1 MGRKKKVNK
10 QPMIQV
16 YGGIAVVFSLIVL
29 LHENTGFLG
38 QFFYQVSRFIFGDFY
53 FIVYAAAIL
62 VGLIICF
69 TAKLPAMGAR
79 RIIGL
84 CLMYTA
90 LMMALAIPEDKITGK
105 EVFTRFF
112 ADAGDIYNDVIPA
125 GGGIIGAV
133 LYGGFSTLI
142 SYVGSWIV
150 IAALMIVGILMIV
163 DMDRI
168 KELFSE
174 MSAKNQ
180 AKPKKVK
187 TKSEKVS
194 KKEFNII
201 ETQKTVIPD
210 FDEPEEEPII
220 EKKPVTVEEPRFVP
234 SAKKTEPA
242 EKNAVAKTP
251 TSSVGYSR
259 TGKKYVKPRL
269 SLLEKATS
277 MNSTAN
283 RNNANE
289 KGKLLI
295 EILEQFD
302 VPCTLTDAKIGPSV
316 TKFFVRPEPGIK
328 ISRITSLQENIKMAL
343 AVKDVRIEA
352 PVPGQSVVGI
362 EIPNADRTSVHM
374 SELLYRVPDKLN
386 RNPLTVALGKDLS
399 GDNVYAEINKL
410 PHLLIAGSTGS
421 GKSVCINSIIT
432 CLLLRSTPEEVKL
445 LLIDPKKVEFTPY
458 EDIPHLIGP
467 VINDTREAANALKS
481 IVEIMDNRYNEFHRA
496 GVRNITEYNLKAQEE
511 PEKYKHMVYI
521 VVIIDELADLMLTHG
536 KEVEAHIQRITQLA
550 RASGIHLIVATQRP
564 STDVITG
571 TIKTNIPSRIAFAV
585 SSAIDSRIILDQVGA
600 ERLIGYGDMLY
611 IPMGESAA
619 NRIQGVYV
627 SDKEIN
633 AITDFVKS
641 QGAPEY
647 DDAFVNNSLDGSGDE
662 GVERL
667 SADPA
672 YSEVK
677 RFVAQ
682 TKKASTSAIQRRF
695 GFGYNRAA
703 RIIDFLE
710 QEGAIGP
717 VNGSKPREVYITEAD
732 CD

>member
-1 MGRKKKVNK
+1 MAKKKK
-10 QPMIQV
+10 AKKEPMLQA

-29 LHENTGFLG
+29 LHESTGFLG
-38 QFFYQVSRFIFGDFY
+38 QFFYQLSRFLFGDFY
-53 FIVYAAAIL
+53 YLVYAIAIIFGLMVFFMASIPQLGAKKITGL
-62 VGLIICF
+62 V
-69 TAKLPAMGAR
+69 
-79 RIIGL
+79 
-84 CLMYTA
+84 LMYIA
-90 LMMALAIPEDKITGK
+90 LMMALAIPEDKITGR
-105 EVFTRFF
+105 EVFARFREQAADIF
-112 ADAGDIYNDVIPA
+112 ADMIPA
-125 GGGIIGAV
+125 GGGAIGTV
-133 LYGGFSTLI
+133 LYGGFSFFI
-142 SYVGSWIV
+142 SWLGSIIV
-150 IAALMIVGILMIV
+150 IVALCLLGILLLV
-163 DMDRI
+163 DI
-168 KELFSE
+168 KQLKGVGDVVSKATASTRKKISEL
-174 MSAKNQ
+174 
-180 AKPKKVK
+180 PKKVK
-187 TKSEKVS
+187 KE
-194 KKEFNII
+194 KKEPAPPVI
-201 ETQKTVIPD
+201 EDLITEVKPVEQMS
-210 FDEPEEEPII
+210 FDEEEMDKTPVAVKKPEEKPEPKQ
-220 EKKPVTVEEPRFVP
+220 ENANV
-234 SAKKTEPA
+234 KT
-242 EKNAVAKTP
+242 K
-251 TSSVGYSR
+251 SVGYSR

-269 SLLEKATS
+269 SLLEKATTMS
-277 MNSTAN
+277 STAN
-283 RNNANE
+283 RTNASE

-295 EILEQFD
+295 EILDQFD

-362 EIPNADRTSVHM
+362 EIPNAERTSVKM
-374 SELLYRVPDKLN
+374 SELLYKVPDKYN
-386 RNPLTVALGKDLS
+386 KNPLTVALGKDLS

-410 PHLLIAGSTGS
+410 PHMLIAGSTGS

-432 CLLLRSTPEEVKL
+432 TLLLRTTPEEVKL

-458 EDIPHLIGP
+458 EEIPHLIGP
-467 VINDTREAANALKS
+467 VINDTAEAANALKS

-496 GVRNITEYNLKAQEE
+496 GVRNITEYNRKAQNDETL
-511 PEKYKHMVYI
+511 KHMVYI

-536 KEVEAHIQRITQLA
+536 KDVEAYIQRITQLA

-619 NRIQGVYV
+619 NRLQGVYV
-627 SDKEIN
+627 SDSEIK
-633 AITDFVKS
+633 AITDFVRS

-647 DDAFVNNSLDGSGDE
+647 DDAFVNNAFGGDGDE

-667 SADPA
+667 SQDPA
-672 YSEVK
+672 YDEVK

-682 TKKASTSAIQRRF
+682 TKRASTSSIQRRF

-703 RIIDFLE
+703 RIIDYLE

>member
-1 MGRKKKVNK
+1 ML
-10 QPMIQV
+10 QA

-29 LHENTGFLG
+29 LHESTGFLG
-38 QFFYQVSRFIFGDFY
+38 QFFYQLSRFLFGDFY
-53 FIVYAAAIL
+53 YLVYAIAIIFGLMVFFMASIPQLGAKKITGL
-62 VGLIICF
+62 V
-69 TAKLPAMGAR
+69 
-79 RIIGL
+79 
-84 CLMYTA
+84 LMYIA
-90 LMMALAIPEDKITGK
+90 LMMALAIPEDKITGR
-105 EVFTRFF
+105 EVFARFREQAADIF
-112 ADAGDIYNDVIPA
+112 ADMIPA
-125 GGGIIGAV
+125 GGGAIGTV
-133 LYGGFSTLI
+133 LYGGFSFFI
-142 SYVGSWIV
+142 SWLGSIIV
-150 IAALMIVGILMIV
+150 IVALCLLGILLLV
-163 DMDRI
+163 DI
-168 KELFSE
+168 KQLKGVGDVVSKATASTRKKISEL
-174 MSAKNQ
+174 
-180 AKPKKVK
+180 PKKVK
-187 TKSEKVS
+187 KE
-194 KKEFNII
+194 KKEPAPPVI
-201 ETQKTVIPD
+201 EDLITEVKPVEQMS
-210 FDEPEEEPII
+210 FDEEEMDKTPAAVKKPEEKPEPKQ
-220 EKKPVTVEEPRFVP
+220 EAASV
-234 SAKKTEPA
+234 KT
-242 EKNAVAKTP
+242 K
-251 TSSVGYSR
+251 SVGYSR

-269 SLLEKATS
+269 SLLEKATTMS
-277 MNSTAN
+277 STAN
-283 RNNANE
+283 RTNASE

-295 EILEQFD
+295 EILDQFD

-362 EIPNADRTSVHM
+362 EIPNAERTSVKM
-374 SELLYRVPDKLN
+374 SELLYKVPDKYN
-386 RNPLTVALGKDLS
+386 KNPLTVALGNDLS

-410 PHLLIAGSTGS
+410 PHMLIAGSTGS

-432 CLLLRSTPEEVKL
+432 TLLLRTTPEEVKL

-458 EDIPHLIGP
+458 EEIPHLIGP
-467 VINDTREAANALKS
+467 VINDTAEAANALKS

-496 GVRNITEYNLKAQEE
+496 GVRNITEYNRKAQNDETL
-511 PEKYKHMVYI
+511 KHMVYI

-536 KEVEAHIQRITQLA
+536 KDVEAYIQRITQLA

-619 NRIQGVYV
+619 NRLQGVYV
-627 SDKEIN
+627 SDGEIK
-633 AITDFVKS
+633 AITDFVRS

-647 DDAFVNNSLDGSGDE
+647 DDAFVNNAFGGDGDE

-667 SADPA
+667 SQDPA
-672 YSEVK
+672 YDEVK

-682 TKKASTSAIQRRF
+682 TKRASTSSIQRRF

-703 RIIDFLE
+703 RIIDYLE

>member
-1 MGRKKKVNK
+1 MARKKKAK
-10 QPMIQV
+10 KEPMLQA

-29 LHENTGFLG
+29 LHESTGFLG
-38 QFFYQVSRFIFGDFY
+38 QFFYQLSRFLFGDFY
-53 FIVYAAAIL
+53 YLVYAIAII
-62 VGLIICF
+62 VGLVVF
-69 TAKLPAMGAR
+69 FMASLPQLGAKK
-79 RIIGL
+79 ITGL
-84 CLMYTA
+84 ILMYTA
-90 LMMALAIPEDKITGK
+90 LMMALAIPEDKITGR
-105 EVFTRFF
+105 EVFARFREQAADIF
-112 ADAGDIYNDVIPA
+112 ADILPA
-125 GGGIIGAV
+125 GGGALGTI
-133 LYGGFSTLI
+133 LYGAFSFFISWLGSIIVIVALCLLGILLLVDVKQLKGVGEAVSKATASTRKKIAELPKKTRKEKEPVPPVIDDLI
-142 SYVGSWIV
+142 SEVKPAETIPYEPEELEKTPVEITRTQEKPEKKEET
-150 IAALMIVGILMIV
+150 AA
-163 DMDRI
+163 
-168 KELFSE
+168 
-174 MSAKNQ
+174 
-180 AKPKKVK
+180 VK
-187 TKSEKVS
+187 TK
-194 KKEFNII
+194 
-201 ETQKTVIPD
+201 
-210 FDEPEEEPII
+210 
-220 EKKPVTVEEPRFVP
+220 
-234 SAKKTEPA
+234 
-242 EKNAVAKTP
+242 
-251 TSSVGYSR
+251 SVGYSR

-277 MNSTAN
+277 MSSTAN
-283 RNNANE
+283 RTNASE

-295 EILEQFD
+295 EILDQFD

-362 EIPNADRTSVHM
+362 EIPNAERTSVKM
-374 SELLYRVPDKLN
+374 SELLYKVPDKYN
-386 RNPLTVALGKDLS
+386 KNPLTVALGKDLS

-410 PHLLIAGSTGS
+410 PHMLIAGSTGS

-432 CLLLRSTPEEVKL
+432 TLLLRTTPEEVKL

-458 EDIPHLIGP
+458 EEIPHLIGP
-467 VINDTREAANALKS
+467 VINDTSEAANALKS

-496 GVRNITEYNLKAQEE
+496 GVRNISEYNRKAQNDETL
-511 PEKYKHMVYI
+511 KHMVYI

-536 KEVEAHIQRITQLA
+536 KDVEAYIQRITQLA

-619 NRIQGVYV
+619 NRLQGVYV
-627 SDKEIN
+627 SDSEIN
-633 AITDFVKS
+633 AITDFVRS

-647 DDAFVNNSLDGSGDE
+647 DDAFVNNAFGGDGDE

-667 SADPA
+667 SQDPA
-672 YSEVK
+672 YEEVK

-682 TKKASTSAIQRRF
+682 TKRASTSSIQRRF

-703 RIIDFLE
+703 RIIDYLE

-732 CD
+732 CN

>member
-1 MGRKKKVNK
+1 MARKRKVKKE
-10 QPMIQV
+10 PMIPV

-29 LHENTGFLG
+29 LHSSTGFLG
-38 QFFYQVSRFIFGDFY
+38 QFFYQRSRLLFGDFY
-53 FIVYAAAIL
+53 HILYVAAIVIGTL
-62 VGLIICF
+62 VCL
-69 TAKLPAMGAR
+69 TSKVPVMGR
-79 RIIGL
+79 KKIIGL
-84 CLMYTA
+84 VLMYLA
-90 LMMALAIPEDKITGK
+90 LMMIMAIPEDKATGK
-105 EVFTRFF
+105 VIFTNFF
-112 ADAGDIYNDVIPA
+112 ADYKDIFDDLVPA
-125 GGGIIGAV
+125 RGGLIGAL
-133 LYGGFSTLI
+133 LYGGASFLVSF
-142 SYVGSWIV
+142 VGSLIIIIALLAVGIILLVDIDNLKGVKELFNKENKTARTSKRAEKIRSIKIKKPEVFNIIDLKKDPVPVIDEPKQEFIPEEPKEEV
-150 IAALMIVGILMIV
+150 IAAV
-163 DMDRI
+163 
-168 KELFSE
+168 
-174 MSAKNQ
+174 A
-180 AKPKKVK
+180 
-187 TKSEKVS
+187 
-194 KKEFNII
+194 
-201 ETQKTVIPD
+201 
-210 FDEPEEEPII
+210 
-220 EKKPVTVEEPRFVP
+220 
-234 SAKKTEPA
+234 PA
-242 EKNAVAKTP
+242 EKKSENTASSSAK

-259 TGKKYVKPRL
+259 TGRKYTKPRL
-269 SLLEKATS
+269 SLLEKATAMS
-277 MNSTAN
+277 STAN

-289 KGKLLI
+289 KGRLLI
-295 EILEQFD
+295 EILDQFD

-362 EIPNADRTSVHM
+362 EIPNADRTSVKM
-374 SELLYRVPDKLN
+374 SELLYKVPDKYN

-410 PHLLIAGSTGS
+410 PHMLIAGSTGS

-432 CLLLRSTPEEVKL
+432 ALLLRTTPDEVKL

-458 EDIPHLIGP
+458 ENIPHLIGP
-467 VINDTREAANALKS
+467 VINDTSEAANALKS
-481 IVEIMDNRYNEFHRA
+481 IVEIMENRYNEFHRA
-496 GVRNITEYNLKAQEE
+496 GVRNITEYNRKVKDDTTL
-511 PEKYKHMVYI
+511 KHMVYI

-536 KEVEAHIQRITQLA
+536 KDVEGYIQRITQLA

-619 NRIQGVYV
+619 NRLQGVYV
-627 SDKEIN
+627 SDAEIT
-633 AITDFVKS
+633 AITDYVKS

-647 DDAFVNNSLDGSGDE
+647 DDAFVNNSFGNMSDE
-662 GVERL
+662 GVERM
-667 SADPA
+667 AQDPA
-672 YSEVK
+672 YDEVK
-677 RFVAQ
+677 KFIAQ

-703 RIIDFLE
+703 RIIDMLE

-717 VNGSKPREVYITEAD
+717 VNGSKPREVYISDTD
-732 CD
+732 H